1 MLPVISYGL
10 NQSLRQQVLTL
21 LDQSGA
27 GSHINTRLIPV
38 SSPQEAL
45 EAIDDTNGIALY
57 LLGVAAFSQG
67 RTPGA
72 LMIGRTAMQR
82 NRFNYTVYFLQDK
95 DDLERVVMLCQRPYG
110 IMTLPVNWANAG
122 RMLANLVEDYAQ
134 LCQPEKSTDYLLV
147 QNNGIQN
154 RLEISSIRY
163 VEALN
168 KKLMIYQDS
177 QVFSVYDSISVMEDK
192 LGDKFF
198 RCHRSYLVN
207 TDYIQSV
214 NLPAMEIA
222 LSTGERL
229 PIARSNRA
237 KAKELFS
244 IGEVDA

>member
-1 MLPVISYGL
+1 MLPVITYGL

-21 LDQSGA
+21 IDQSGHVA
-27 GSHINTRLIPV
+27 TRVVPV
-38 SSPQEAL
+38 SSPQEAI
-45 EAIDDTNGIALY
+45 EIIEDTSGIALY
-57 LLGVAAFSQG
+57 LLGVAAYSQG
-67 RTPGA
+67 KTPGA

-95 DDLERVVMLCQRPYG
+95 GDLERVVAVCQRPFS
-110 IMTLPVNWANAG
+110 ILTLPVNWQNAG
-122 RMLANLVEDYAQ
+122 RMLASLVEDYAQ
-134 LCQPEKSTDYLLV
+134 ICQPEKATDYLLV
-147 QNNGIQN
+147 QNNGVQN
-154 RLEISSIRY
+154 RLKISTIRY

-168 KKLMIYQDS
+168 KKLIIYQDH

-192 LGDKFF
+192 LGERFF

-214 NLPAMEIA
+214 NLPAMELT

-237 KAKELFS
+237 RAKELLS
-244 IGEVDA
+244 IREVGA